1 MSFARIL
8 LIPFVPILFAY
19 LELGGNWFGLRL
31 LQGGPNFW
39 SITGTVVFSVLYSI
53 VAAFVAL
60 SLKVDIGL
68 LMVNYG
74 FGFSIVSIFLTLNWG
89 KLPSFS
95 PELIKA
101 NPFLWVVFAV
111 AVLGFLASAY
121 LVVVSSSTAR

>member
-1 MSFARIL
+1 MSITRIL
-8 LIPFVPILFAY
+8 LIPFIPILFAY
-19 LELGGNWFGLRL
+19 LELGGNWFGVRL

-39 SITGTVVFSVLYSI
+39 SVIGTIVFSVLYSI

-74 FGFSIVSIFLTLNWG
+74 FGFSIVSIFLVLNWG

-95 PELIKA
+95 VELIKT
-101 NPFLWVVFAV
+101 NPFLWVIFAI
-111 AVLGFLASAY
+111 AALGFLASAY
-121 LVVVSSSTAR
+121 LVVVSSSTSG

>member
-1 MSFARIL
+1 MSFTRAL
-8 LIPFVPILFAY
+8 VIPFIPIIFAY

-39 SITGTVVFSVLYSI
+39 SVTGTILFSVIYSL

-60 SLKVDIGL
+60 RLKVDIGL

-74 FGFSIVSIFLTLNWG
+74 FGFSIISMFLTLNWG

-95 PELIKA
+95 PELMKTT
-101 NPFLWVVFAV
+101 PFLWIIFAIASV
-111 AVLGFLASAY
+111 GFLTSAY
-121 LVVVSSSTAR
+121 LVIVSPSPR